1 MIYSNFECYKKN
13 KEGLKRKMSI
23 SFKLDVLKP
32 HQPSSPTLARALKKI
47 DGVKFVNVRVEE
59 IDQKTTSIIILIRGD
74 EELLLENIVEVLD
87 SNNCALHS
95 VDEVTI
101 EDE

>member
-1 MIYSNFECYKKN
+1 MT
-13 KEGLKRKMSI
+13 I

-32 HQPSSPTLARALKKI
+32 HQPSSPTLARALKTIK
-47 DGVKFVNVRVEE
+47 GVKYVHVRVEE
-59 IDQKTTSIIILIRGD
+59 IYQKTTSIIVFIRGT
-74 EELLLENIVEVLD
+74 EELLLDAIVEVLD

-101 EDE
+101 EDD